1 MAREHREFASITTA
15 APAEAVWRRLAATD
29 RYAEWVESTTEV
41 LRTDGE
47 ARLGAS
53 FEERS
58 RISGLW
64 MATIRWT
71 VTEFEPDRRLAF
83 EGTGV
88 AVLTGL
94 GFSVDLVAQRDA
106 TEVTLTLWYTPR
118 FGLLGSFLD
127 AVTRANVTNDQ
138 KRTVRTLV
146 FLAEGDDDAGPH
158 PLAS

>member
-1 MAREHREFASITTA
+1 MAREHREFAATA
-15 APAEAVWRRLAATD
+15 VDAPVGEVWDLLCATE
-29 RYAEWVESTTEV
+29 RYDAWIESTTEV
-41 LRTDGE
+41 LATDGD

-71 VTEFEPDRRLAF
+71 VTEFEPERRLAF

-88 AVLTGL
+88 AVVTGL
-94 GFSVDLVAQRDA
+94 GFSVDLAPVDHA

-118 FGLLGSFLD
+118 FGPLGSFLEL
-127 AVTRANVTNDQ
+127 VTRSNVRNDQ
-138 KRTVRTLV
+138 KRTVRTLAS
-146 FLAEGDDDAGPH
+146 LAEHGRGGPRA
-158 PLAS
+158 PEP